1 MSQEGNEREE
11 RVSFNV
17 SFTCDISYEA
27 NKTLIIAVE
36 NFKTFSVHVFEKM
49 AEVQC

>member
-27 NKTLIIAVE
+27 NKTLIITRRGKQWKILKL
-36 NFKTFSVHVFEKM
+36 FQSMYLKR
-49 AEVQC
+49 

>member
-27 NKTLIIAVE
+27 NKTLIITRRD
-36 NFKTFSVHVFEKM
+36 FKTFSVHVFEKM